1 MDDIITQGR
10 NQEHPLRLDLDAI
23 QTRRATSSLTKVA
36 AWISERNLP
45 FLFTS
50 ICMIVMLLWAGCFKM
65 TVPGAEGIIPLVSN
79 SPLIWW
85 HFKVFGPY
93 IGSDIIGITEIG
105 AAILYIAGYM
115 WPKAGIVGG
124 FITVLMFFRLC
135 TRICKIVHSTRL
147 YEKQRIRFWSRL
159 SAAPSVASN

>member
-1 MDDIITQGR
+1 
-10 NQEHPLRLDLDAI
+10 
-23 QTRRATSSLTKVA
+23 
-36 AWISERNLP
+36 
-45 FLFTS
+45 
-50 ICMIVMLLWAGCFKM
+50 M